1 VRSAST
7 LLRPLVQRRGLCA
20 VAATPPVVNDIRASI
35 VTMKTAMETKPD
47 MDLIYTAETFE
58 ADKNGGKI
66 NVSKLSSSLDAMDAS
81 AKKVAMKCITD
92 SMAMEKEMADQE
104 ALMSAYDWSQ
114 WEGKGL
120 EPETI
125 AEVKGIMSAGI
136 EMELKLVPD
145 QLKAS
150 GLEGLQSEVTTA
162 FKGAGG
168 FLEIAAKEELAAK
181 EGMAKCLAD
190 MEKLEV
196 DAVGLRDVT
205 IADIL
210 EREPELRA
218 EIEEEIKNNNWG
230 Y

>member
-1 VRSAST
+1 MLVRSAST

-181 EGMAKCLAD
+181 EVETLRCRNAAAEARQELAILQAKYDLASRLGKAATSW
-190 MEKLEV
+190 MV
-196 DAVGLRDVT
+196 ARWFFGS
-205 IADIL
+205 
-210 EREPELRA
+210 
-218 EIEEEIKNNNWG
+218 
-230 Y
+230 